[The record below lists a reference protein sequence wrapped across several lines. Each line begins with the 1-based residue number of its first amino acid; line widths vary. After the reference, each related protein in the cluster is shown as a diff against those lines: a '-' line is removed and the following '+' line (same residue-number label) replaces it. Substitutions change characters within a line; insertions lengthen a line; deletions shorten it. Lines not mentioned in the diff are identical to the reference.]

1 MSQSKHLLSQ
11 SKTDELVSAGLQE
24 VLDVFLPAETHTVR
38 LAETHFENTHRSS
51 SSSSSSGSEQAD
63 EQPPFIS

>member
-24 VLDVFLPAETHTVR
+24 VLDVFLPAGNPH
-38 LAETHFENTHRSS
+38 S
-51 SSSSSSGSEQAD
+51 Q
-63 EQPPFIS
+63 IS